1 MFHTFITSGADVLW
15 LRLLL
20 LCFLVMQHS
29 QGLLEVSQAFR
40 SPGRNVEEPIVA
52 LRRDKH

>member
-15 LRLLL
+15 FRLLL

-40 SPGRNVEEPIVA
+40 SPGRNVEEPVVA